1 VKNKAAVL
9 FALGISFFTFLC
21 FRVRAKES
29 SAFIKIPFELK
40 SGYIVFSVP
49 TESSGLLTLLF
60 DTGCQTLT
68 LRKDPRVNPDRKQ
81 SIAIVFGQRK
91 LIIDNY
97 HINQSSRLSKR
108 LNQKIDGVI
117 GNDILHRYTVQIDYK
132 EKKISLYDRE
142 GFVNYP
148 HGDDVRI
155 EVNSLVSS
163 IQLTITL
170 PGGKQI
176 EGEFM
181 IDTGAPINLLI
192 NSPVA
197 EKYGLYMSMKMDKKK
212 EFRTLGDVQAAAAV
226 MSKSVRIGDYKCDNV
241 EIHISTSKKGLFATT
256 RYAGIVGN
264 AFLKNFNV
272 IFDYHRKRLH
282 LEKY

>member
-1 VKNKAAVL
+1 MKHKAAAF
-9 FALGISFFTFLC
+9 FALGISLITFLC
-21 FRVRAKES
+21 FRVRAKEAS
-29 SAFIKIPFELK
+29 PFVKIPFELK

-49 TESSGLLTLLF
+49 TESYGFLTLLF

-68 LRKDPRVNPDRKQ
+68 LRKDLRVNPDREQ
-81 SIAIVFGQRK
+81 AIAIVLGPRK

-132 EKKISLYDRE
+132 EEKISLYDGE

-163 IQLTITL
+163 VPLTVTL
-170 PGGKQI
+170 TGGKLI

-197 EKYGLYMSMKMDKKK
+197 EEYGLYKSMKMDKKK
-212 EFRTLGDVQAAAAV
+212 EFRTLGDVQAAAAA
-226 MSKSVRIGDYKCDNV
+226 MTKSVRIGEYECDNV
-241 EIHISTSKKGLFATT
+241 EIHISTSKKGLFAAT

-264 AFLKNFNV
+264 AFLKKFNV

-282 LEKY
+282 LEKH